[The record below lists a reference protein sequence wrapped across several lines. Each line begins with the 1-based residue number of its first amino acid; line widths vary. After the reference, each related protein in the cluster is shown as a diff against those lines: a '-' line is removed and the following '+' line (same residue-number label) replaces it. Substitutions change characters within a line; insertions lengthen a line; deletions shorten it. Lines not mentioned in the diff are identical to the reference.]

1 MRDITGNVFGGD
13 QMTAWTL
20 MSGPS
25 RTTFVNPQAGLYDRI
40 ASVKAIATDT
50 PIEGRIVFTKRAKF
64 PKGLPR
70 FTVML
75 ESVAAEF
82 PKLGAAEL
90 EIAVAKYRPGW
101 ARLKEAAKPSP
112 HFRNNPIACG
122 LRPRFENQV
131 HRRVHRAA
139 EALEARARHHRSQA
153 RLASLRTQTHAAF
166 LRQRAGRAQQR
177 GCRVVRAPDR
187 IEILLDAIARVRLD
201 DHPGAIGRQRL
212 QHVTRSGNRVAHV
225 VQRIEHRD
233 ELVRVATIVVGL
245 ADLEGHVGEAG
256 FARMPDRGGNRL
268 VVDSRIR

>member
-1 MRDITGNVFGGD
+1 MNPPLGLTQLQFVAIVLGVVVVALLAVLGGRAWMLRRRDARRVAKVTAGAADYLRNVLVPDGNGGDYHLDFVLLTSRGVVIIDMRDIIGNVFGGD

-50 PIEGRIVFTKRAKF
+50 PVEGRIVFTRRAKF

-112 HFRNNPIACG
+112 HFRSTPIA
-122 LRPRFENQV
+122 
-131 HRRVHRAA
+131 
-139 EALEARARHHRSQA
+139 
-153 RLASLRTQTHAAF
+153 
-166 LRQRAGRAQQR
+166 
-177 GCRVVRAPDR
+177 
-187 IEILLDAIARVRLD
+187 
-201 DHPGAIGRQRL
+201 
-212 QHVTRSGNRVAHV
+212 VA
-225 VQRIEHRD
+225 
-233 ELVRVATIVVGL
+233 
-245 ADLEGHVGEAG
+245 
-256 FARMPDRGGNRL
+256 
-268 VVDSRIR
+268 

>member
-1 MRDITGNVFGGD
+1 LGVLAFALLVVLGGRAWVVRRRDARRVARVTAGAADYLRNVLVPDGNGGDYHLDFVLLTSRGIVIIDMRDFVGIVFGGD

-20 MSGPS
+20 MTGPS

-112 HFRNNPIACG
+112 HFRSNPIA
-122 LRPRFENQV
+122 
-131 HRRVHRAA
+131 
-139 EALEARARHHRSQA
+139 
-153 RLASLRTQTHAAF
+153 
-166 LRQRAGRAQQR
+166 
-177 GCRVVRAPDR
+177 
-187 IEILLDAIARVRLD
+187 
-201 DHPGAIGRQRL
+201 
-212 QHVTRSGNRVAHV
+212 VA
-225 VQRIEHRD
+225 
-233 ELVRVATIVVGL
+233 
-245 ADLEGHVGEAG
+245 
-256 FARMPDRGGNRL
+256 
-268 VVDSRIR
+268 